1 MGKVQVKQTRAV
13 NTEKQIRA
21 VMKQLFT
28 MMEGAFTPKGKVSK
42 NVRIKK

>member
-1 MGKVQVKQTRAV
+1 MHKQTGVVA
-13 NTEKQIRA
+13 TQKQIRA

-28 MMEGAFTPKGKVSK
+28 MFEGAFTPKGKVAK